1 MNESSS
7 IIPYLFS
14 LTFILVLLIGFWQYR
29 KVTKA
34 KQEHH
39 ESAQARAHGDR
50 PGSVGTEGK
59 VHEGKAS

>member
-34 KQEHH
+34 KEAL
-39 ESAQARAHGDR
+39 SARELWMEQIQ
-50 PGSVGTEGK
+50 
-59 VHEGKAS
+59 KAAADFS